1 MSSARL
7 TRALARRHARE
18 LAADARAMARSLF
31 CTPDGVKWSDF
42 RTPRQQV
49 KEVACAIVIGLAAFG
64 AAVLCFG
71 WPE

>member
-31 CTPDGVKWSDF
+31 CTPDGQKHSDE
-42 RTPRQQV
+42 RTWRGWLI
-49 KEVACAIVIGLAAFG
+49 ERLDAIIGAAAVYALLHMIGL
-64 AAVLCFG
+64 V
-71 WPE
+71 P